1 MRTAQE
7 IFNRYG
13 KTYVAGDVIFNEGDI
28 GEEMFII
35 QTGQVKIT
43 KKTNKEEKT
52 LVILSE
58 GDFFGEMAVIDR
70 EPRSAGAT
78 AITET
83 RCIVL
88 NGTVFESTMQ
98 SNIHIVKR
106 ILRNMSSR
114 LREANK
120 LIANLLLKDH
130 NRRVANTLVL
140 IAQKHGTQ
148 TENGMVMDFPL
159 TINELASSSGL
170 AGETDKVKDILIKL
184 EKAKVIKF
192 DGERIIILSLENL
205 DKFIQYLEMKEEFGG

>member
-7 IFNRYG
+7 IFERYG
-13 KTYVAGDVIFNEGDI
+13 KTYTAGDVIFKEGDI

-35 QTGQVKIT
+35 QSGQVKIT

-70 EPRSAGAT
+70 EPRSAGAV
-78 AITET
+78 AIANT

-88 NGTVFESTMQ
+88 NNAVFESTMQ

-120 LIANLLLKDH
+120 QIANLLLKDH
-130 NRRVANTLVL
+130 NRRVANTLIL

-148 TENGMVMDFPL
+148 TEQGIAMDYPL
-159 TINELASSSGL
+159 TATELASASGL
-170 AGETDKVKDILIKL
+170 AAEKEKVRDILNKL
-184 EKAKVIKF
+184 EKAKVIRF
-192 DGERIIILSLENL
+192 EGERIVIISMENL
-205 DKFIQYLEMKEEFGG
+205 HKFIRYLEMKEEFGG

>member
-192 DGERIIILSLENL
+192 DGERIIILSLGNL